1 MTGAEVAAAVAI
13 LAGASL
19 VQALAGFG
27 FALLAMPLLS
37 IVLGPT
43 AALAVVS
50 LVAIVNSGATA
61 ITARVDADRVAVKRQ
76 SLAAFVG
83 MPLGIVVLESVP
95 ERGMQVLIAVT
106 VAVAATALAFHLRL
120 PRVGPRTEVVA
131 GLTSGALA
139 TSTGTSGPPI
149 VICLQSRGLPAATVR
164 ATMATQFLATGW
176 VSVVLLAWRGH
187 IGRDD
192 VVLAL
197 LTLPVLLLSWRVGA
211 RSFTRVSQS
220 RYDTIV
226 IALLL
231 GAAAVAMLRAW

>member
-1 MTGAEVAAAVAI
+1 VSGQEIAAAMAI

-37 IVLGPT
+37 VVVGPT
-43 AALAVVS
+43 AALATVS

-61 ITARVDADRVAVKRQ
+61 VTARVDADYASVRRQ
-76 SLAAFVG
+76 SIAAFVG
-83 MPLGIVVLESVP
+83 MPLGLVVLESVP
-95 ERGMQVLIAVT
+95 ERGMQALIAVS
-106 VAVAATALAFHLRL
+106 VALAATALALHLRI
-120 PRVGPRTEVVA
+120 PRVGPRTEMVA

-164 ATMATQFLATGW
+164 ATLASQFLATGW
-176 VSVVLLAWRGH
+176 VSVVLLALRGH

-192 VVLAL
+192 VVLAV
-197 LTLPVLLLSWRVGA
+197 LTLPVLLISWQVGA
-211 RSFTRVSQS
+211 RSFHRISQA
-220 RYDTIV
+220 RYDALV

-231 GAAAVAMLRAW
+231 GAATVALVQVW